1 MVWDANDIAVWV
13 DLMRT
18 LRDGV
23 ARTEGEMHT
32 IVRRQLALDF
42 KTSEFPEM
50 EQLKNEIR
58 PVLQL
63 WETIE

>member
-1 MVWDANDIAVWV
+1 
-13 DLMRT
+13 MRT